1 VRSHRLLTMRALP
14 HQTAAQA
21 EYSSY
26 NWPQLLK
33 YSRQLLLTGGTMEEG
48 LDWSRSLTSHNINK
62 SLSNLLVLRGPDA
75 THYARAST
83 HLQLQH
89 RQSAASTHLPSQSY
103 ANSGS
108 NYNRV
113 SDPLSPTKLN
123 ENYAQID
130 LFQSTQLF
138 SEMSPFH
145 FMSDPSSAQETWF
158 EEVPLLHYARHCS
171 MLSNSRFPVRPIEHV
186 LSRAQEMFLTGYS
199 DSNTAIPPTLPATP
213 SHLGASRRSLN
224 GQHVTSQHPF
234 LHHYEKY
241 GIGEGDF
248 VGAFQIIGQVLDN
261 YRSLSPS
268 PSNSHWN

>member
-1 VRSHRLLTMRALP
+1 MRALP

-21 EYSSY
+21 DYSSY
-26 NWPQLLK
+26 SWAQLLK
-33 YSRQLLLTGGTMEEG
+33 YSRQLLLTGGVMEEG
-48 LDWSRSLTSHNINK
+48 LDWSKSLTSHNINRA
-62 SLSNLLVLRGPDA
+62 LSNLLVLRGPDA
-75 THYARAST
+75 THYARASM
-83 HLQLQH
+83 QLP
-89 RQSAASTHLPSQSY
+89 RRPQSAKTHIDSKASRASE
-103 ANSGS
+103 
-108 NYNRV
+108 NRS

-123 ENYAQID
+123 QNYAQID
-130 LFQSTQLF
+130 LFQSPQMF

-158 EEVPLLHYARHCS
+158 EDVPLLHYARHCS
-171 MLSNSRFPVRPIEHV
+171 MLSNSRFPIRPIEHV

-199 DSNTAIPPTLPATP
+199 DSTP
-213 SHLGASRRSLN
+213 STQSKTQLCDAPSTGRGARTSVRWNARSSLN

-261 YRSLSPS
+261 YRSLAPAL
-268 PSNSHWN
+268 SNSHWN